1 MDIKQW
7 KYYCDTLPPMKKED
21 LFIKYAESAGQRD
34 KSNLWEEIKKLHN
47 LDDATKSSDSLE
59 FARTAC
65 AKFVNLAVE
74 NPALYDFVLD
84 TDCDEY
90 WDMIDPEGKVVNRS
104 RLASE
109 FFIPWV
115 AVEVP
120 RSIALEVV
128 YGYGLDIYGNYRE
141 IPKTDPFFYFV
152 YKNELFTA
160 IAERGIATTEILNEL
175 KPKRL
180 AFLAAGMAPEFR
192 HLGYCLEPDQ
202 QAILVDNDPTIN
214 STELLKDL
222 PFKNQ
227 ITYLEENLTKAITMP
242 ELSGQDAIVANG
254 IMCYIW
260 EKFPQILAAIKALLK
275 PGGTFIFELYPKHWE
290 WARNRDIKGF
300 YLPLKLFKDCDE
312 ASDAVE
318 KVANAVG
325 FSSVKSCRYHDSFN
339 KEIMI
344 LFKLTAP

>member
-1 MDIKQW
+1 MNIEKW
-7 KYYCDTLPPMKKED
+7 KDYRNSLPSMRKED

-34 KSNLWEEIKKLHN
+34 KSFLWEEIKKLHN
-47 LDDATKSSDSLE
+47 LDDSTKSSDSLE

-90 WDMIDPEGKVVNRS
+90 WNIIDQKGKVKNRS

-152 YKNELFTA
+152 YKNDLFAA
-160 IAERGIATTEILNEL
+160 IAERGIATTRILNEL
-175 KPKRL
+175 KPRKM

-192 HLGYCLEPDQ
+192 HLGYTLKRGQ
-202 QAILVDNDPTIN
+202 KAILIDNDPTIN
-214 STELLKDL
+214 STDLLKDL
-222 PFKNQ
+222 PFKNN
-227 ITYLEENLTKAITMP
+227 ITYLEENITTAITNP
-242 ELSGQDAIVANG
+242 ELKGQDVIVANG
-254 IMCYIW
+254 IICYVW
-260 EKFPQILAAIKALLK
+260 DKFPQILGAVKNLLN
-275 PGGTFIFELYPKHWE
+275 PHGTFIFELYPKHWE

-300 YLPLKLFKDCDE
+300 YLPLKMFENCDE
-312 ASDAVE
+312 IHDAVAEIAE
-318 KVANAVG
+318 KLG
-325 FSSVKSCRYHDSFN
+325 IKSIASYRYYDDFDN
-339 KEIMI
+339 EIMM
-344 LFKLTAP
+344 LFKLTMP